1 MDKKITFTMQTSKL
15 NVNITKRPCV
25 SYTVEKVINN
35 QLKDHSKLNN
45 LDYEHSGHT
54 GFASEERVNLL
65 EQLKVPKRL
74 STLSN
79 VNNTDDR
86 SKMYLYVD
94 NDGKDNK
101 ISLKQALSTLIR
113 TSDEIPTD
121 LQVGEYVFLKLD
133 KEK

>member
-1 MDKKITFTMQTSKL
+1 MNKKITFTMQTCKTR
-15 NVNITKRPCV
+15 VDIIKKPPT
-25 SYTVEKVINN
+25 SYEMEKVIAL
-35 QLKDHSKLNN
+35 QIKDHSKLDN

-113 TSDEIPTD
+113 TSDEIPND
-121 LQVGEYVFLKLD
+121 LQIGEYVFLKLD